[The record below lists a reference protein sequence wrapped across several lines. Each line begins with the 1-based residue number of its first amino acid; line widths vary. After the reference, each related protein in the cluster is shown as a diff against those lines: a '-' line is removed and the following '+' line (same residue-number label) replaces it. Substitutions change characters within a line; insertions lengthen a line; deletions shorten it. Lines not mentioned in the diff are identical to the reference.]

1 MVTDFSC
8 HSRIQKMKELGE
20 QAGEKALASNS
31 LKVDKYYSLMLDSRL
46 NSKTMNR
53 NLLCSRGEKKG
64 KDKKNQRI

>member
-1 MVTDFSC
+1 
-8 HSRIQKMKELGE
+8 MKELGE

-53 NLLCSRGEKKG
+53 NLLCSRGKKKVKTKRIKEFKNSEKEAA
-64 KDKKNQRI
+64 